1 MNTSQLECFVRV
13 AETFSFQQAADDL
26 HISQPAVSK
35 QIIALET
42 EIGAPLFIRTTRT
55 VALTTVGEKFLAD
68 AKRMLQM
75 TYHARQLSA
84 GAQRKEGQMLRIG
97 YTDSGELYFMTRAFQ
112 KLKEKYP
119 DFLPLLVYNK
129 WDINTLEVEHGR
141 LDVCFSFKRNGHNSH
156 LVFQQ
161 ISDNKMVCLMPLS
174 HPLAGSDFI
183 RFEQI
188 KDEQQVCVVP
198 LPHRTTA
205 FITRTETKPS
215 PTVPETKRSSSAIPS
230 RRGTR
235 WCCQGSGGACCRAIW
250 RTRIPAC
257 ASFPAITASIK
268 RTAFITTRTTIPPC
282 SKPSC
287 KRSMTLSRPVDFFGS
302 QKPPTRDRWFL
313 YIQNQ
318 TVYSASSAPTSTN
331 PRMIWLSAIT
341 ST

>member
-174 HPLAGSDFI
+174 HPLAGNDFI

-198 LPHRTTA
+198 LPHRNSFYNTDRNETFPHSSRDKKIILCDTIAEGYTLVLSGFGWCLLPGYLAYPHPSLRVIPCDYRFNKTHGVYYHEDNNSALLKA
-205 FITRTETKPS
+205 FLQAIHD
-215 PTVPETKRSSSAIPS
+215 PEQA
-230 RRGTR
+230 G
-235 WCCQGSGGACCRAIW
+235 
-250 RTRIPAC
+250 
-257 ASFPAITASIK
+257 
-268 RTAFITTRTTIPPC
+268 
-282 SKPSC
+282 
-287 KRSMTLSRPVDFFGS
+287 
-302 QKPPTRDRWFL
+302 
-313 YIQNQ
+313 
-318 TVYSASSAPTSTN
+318 
-331 PRMIWLSAIT
+331 
-341 ST
+341 